1 MAFTTRLHA
10 VAEAVPMHTQVKF
23 SYQTEAGTLKFEM
36 GKDGQRLLLGKGSFG
51 KVPHCVALPI
61 AAAIHTLQGC
71 RRVTGQLSF
80 DRRKAAAVHPLRR

>member
-51 KVPHCVALPI
+51 KVPHCVHSPSQLLS
-61 AAAIHTLQGC
+61 IHCKAVGESLVSCLSTAEKQ
-71 RRVTGQLSF
+71 QLCT
-80 DRRKAAAVHPLRR
+80 H